1 LSHDHY
7 KRVRYNR
14 RGMLCKEK
22 RALGTVWVFRCSEE
36 LNGRRRQ
43 HKDVIG
49 TTKQFPAEA
58 AANKEADRLRLR
70 LNENKPLLSLKSITF
85 GELINHYLEH
95 ELPRLSKS
103 ARMGTSHTSRTGSS
117 QLGMVISPTA

>member
-7 KRVRYNR
+7 KRVRYN

-70 LNENKPLLSLKSITF
+70 PNENKQFLSLKAEPADI
-85 GELINHYLEH
+85 
-95 ELPRLSKS
+95 
-103 ARMGTSHTSRTGSS
+103 A
-117 QLGMVISPTA
+117 